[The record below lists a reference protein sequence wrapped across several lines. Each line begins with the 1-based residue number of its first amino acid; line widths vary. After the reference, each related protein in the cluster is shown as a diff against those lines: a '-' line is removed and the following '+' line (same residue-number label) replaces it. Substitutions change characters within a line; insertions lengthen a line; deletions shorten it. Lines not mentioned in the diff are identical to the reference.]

1 MLAADYLSLFKLPG
15 EAQIIDRILEAFA
28 GQWAASNADTLEAT
42 MLDSEVAYVLAYS
55 TILLNTD
62 LHNPQVV
69 RKMTLQQ
76 WFSNNRGIGIGGANL
91 PAALL
96 EEMYHAIAN
105 EEIKLEQR
113 EFIRSVNCEGWLTKR
128 GGRVHTWKRR
138 WVILSGSVLYYFED
152 AKSPEPKGLVPLED
166 VTVRTSGERAFA
178 FTLSHDAADGGKLKS
193 AKAKGGTMQ
202 AGKHTVFVFAAEGE
216 EERQRWMRAVRS
228 EVQGTRWR
236 EMRQA
241 APTSSDV

>member
-1 MLAADYLSLFKLPG
+1 
-15 EAQIIDRILEAFA
+15 
-28 GQWAASNADTLEAT
+28 
-42 MLDSEVAYVLAYS
+42 
-55 TILLNTD
+55 
-62 LHNPQVV
+62 
-69 RKMTLQQ
+69 MTLQQ

-152 AKSPEPKGLVPLED
+152 AKSAGQNGSNRDILMHLQ
-166 VTVRTSGERAFA
+166 RAA
-178 FTLSHDAADGGKLKS
+178 S
-193 AKAKGGTMQ
+193 
-202 AGKHTVFVFAAEGE
+202 
-216 EERQRWMRAVRS
+216 
-228 EVQGTRWR
+228 
-236 EMRQA
+236 
-241 APTSSDV
+241 APTSP